1 MSANTPRSAAGRA
14 RDSRRPA
21 PSRPSST
28 STRRERDKM
37 TVAEFCEDL
46 GISRRTFHEW
56 RAKGR
61 APRCLKLPNGD
72 LRIRRAD
79 YEAWMARCEAAG
91 K

>member
-1 MSANTPRSAAGRA
+1 MAAGRA
-14 RDSRRPA
+14 ARRPE
-21 PSRPSST
+21 PSGPGRRPSG
-28 STRRERDKM
+28 RDKL

-72 LRIRRAD
+72 LRIRRVD
-79 YEAWMARCEAAG
+79 FEAWLAQCEVAG